1 MDAPQKPRSESLV
14 GIDASRACCVTYP
27 NTTLALCESRM
38 RLHRH
43 PEVKVA

>member
-1 MDAPQKPRSESLV
+1 MDAAQKSRSESLV
-14 GIDASRACCVTYP
+14 GIDASRALTYP